1 MTGINRLPAPAG
13 LLVNRDL
20 TRTFRFEGQLVDGF
34 AGDTIASALAANDI
48 WMLSRS
54 FKYRRPRGVLTMA
67 GQDANTLVQLP
78 GRPNVPADVEHVQD
92 GLDVHGQN
100 YEGSLA
106 RDRGMWIG
114 WLQRFLPVGFYY
126 KAFYKPRGA
135 WKFWA
140 PFIRAKA
147 GLGRVDEE
155 APHGYHDKAYLFMDV
170 AVIGGGPAGMSAA
183 LAAADAGAD
192 VLLIDETPMLGGA
205 LNYARFDVAGD
216 VAAAERQRL
225 AEAVV
230 SHANIEVMTDTIANG
245 WFADNFLSLIRGNRM
260 FKLRAK
266 EVVLATGVME
276 QPIVFRNN
284 DLPRVMMGSAAQRLI
299 RLYGV
304 RPGSRAV
311 VVTAN
316 DDGYGVAL
324 DLADA
329 GVEIAAVADLR
340 EQPGSGALGIAA
352 GERGLP
358 ILPGWTVCEAVPGSG
373 GHGVRGAVLSRISGQ
388 GTYAESETVACD
400 LICMSVG
407 YAPAGQL
414 PCHDGAQLMV
424 DGETSTFVP
433 QNLPKHG
440 YAAGSVT
447 GTHTLDTVIAEGA
460 LAGWRAANALS
471 LDAGDEPV
479 VPEARGAEGRNY
491 DWPVFPHEDGKDFVD
506 FDEDLQVQD
515 ILNACADGYDDI
527 ELVKRYST
535 VGMGPSQGR
544 HSALNTVR
552 LVTKATGRSFGD
564 AKPTTVRPPYTAET
578 FGVLAGRIFEPV
590 RYTPMH
596 HRHLE
601 EGAQMMVAGSWMR
614 PAYYGDPENREEAI
628 REEVSA
634 VRGGVGILDVSTLGG
649 IEIRGPDAAEFLN
662 RMYTFAYARQPVD
675 RSRYLMMCDETGAI
689 VDDGV
694 TCRFHERHFYVTT
707 TSSGAADVYRNM
719 LWWNAQWRL
728 AIDISDVTNAYAAVN
743 LAGPETRNL
752 LEQLTDDIDLSL
764 EAFPYMDVRTGH
776 VAGIPARLLR
786 IGFVGEL
793 GFEIHVPSSQGEA
806 LWDALMSAGRDHG
819 IRPFGLE
826 AQRVL
831 RLEKGH
837 VIIGQD
843 TDGLT
848 FPAEA
853 NMTWAISRKKPF
865 FVGGR
870 ANQVHESR
878 PLLRKLVGFAVRDP
892 KAPVPEECHLTLQ
905 GNDIVGR
912 VTSAARSEALGCTIG
927 LAYVAPSQAELGA
940 TFPIKIGQNRFLEA
954 EVVPLPFYDPDNKRQ
969 EM

>member
-1 MTGINRLPAPAG
+1 MTGVNRLPAPAG
-13 LLVNRDL
+13 LLVDREQ

-48 WMLSRS
+48 WVLSRS

-78 GRPNVPADVEHVQD
+78 GRPNVPADVEPVSD
-92 GLDVHGQN
+92 GLDVRGQN

-106 RDRGMWIG
+106 CDRGAWVG
-114 WLQRFLPVGFYY
+114 WLHRFLPVGFYY

-147 GLGRVDEE
+147 GLGRVDEG
-155 APHGYHDKAYLFMDV
+155 APHGYYDKAYLFADI
-170 AVIGGGPAGMSAA
+170 AVVGGGPAGMSAA

-192 VLLIDETPMLGGA
+192 VLLIEENPVLGGA
-205 LNYARFDVAGD
+205 LNYARFDEDGSVGRR
-216 VAAAERQRL
+216 ERERL
-225 AEAVV
+225 TDAIA
-230 SHANIEVMTDTIANG
+230 SQGNIEVMTGTVANG
-245 WFADNFLSLIRGNRM
+245 WFADNFLSLIRENRM

-266 EVVLATGVME
+266 EIVLATGAME
-276 QPIVFRNN
+276 QPLVFRNN
-284 DLPRVMMGSAAQRLI
+284 DIPHVMMGSAAQRLI
-299 RLYGV
+299 RHYGV
-304 RPGSRAV
+304 RPGRRAV

-316 DDGYGVAL
+316 EDGYGVAL

-329 GVEIAAVADLR
+329 EVEVAVIADLR
-340 EQPGSGALGIAA
+340 EQPGTGVLATAA
-352 GERGLP
+352 REKGLR
-358 ILPGWTVCEAVPGSG
+358 IEAGWTVSEAIPGG
-373 GHGVRGAVLSRISGQ
+373 GGRSVRGAVLSRVDGEGVWSG
-388 GTYAESETVACD
+388 GERVDCD

-407 YAPAGQL
+407 YAPAAQL
-414 PCHDGAQLMV
+414 PCHNGGQLAF
-424 DGETSTFVP
+424 DEDTATFIRSNVP
-433 QNLPKHG
+433 THG
-440 YAAGSVT
+440 HVAGSVHGAHALDAVLSE
-447 GTHTLDTVIAEGA
+447 GTH
-460 LAGWRAANALS
+460 AGWRAAGSLG
-471 LDAGDEPV
+471 LDAGPEPS
-479 VPEARGAEGRNY
+479 VPAVRGAADRNHP
-491 DWPVFPHEDGKDFVD
+491 WPIFPHEAGKDFVD
-506 FDEDLQVQD
+506 FDEDLQVHD

-544 HSALNTVR
+544 HSALNTLR
-552 LVTKATGRSFGD
+552 LVTRATGRPLAS
-564 AKPTTVRPPYTAET
+564 AQPTTVRPPYTAET
-578 FGVLAGRIFEPV
+578 FGVLAGRVFEPV

-601 EGAQMMVAGSWMR
+601 AGAQMMVAGPWMR
-614 PAYYGDPENREEAI
+614 PAYYGAPESREHAI
-628 REEVSA
+628 RDEVSA

-662 RMYTFAYARQPVD
+662 RMYTFAYVRQPVG

-707 TSSGAADVYRNM
+707 TSSGASNVYREM

-743 LAGPETRNL
+743 LAGPDARKV

-764 EAFPYMDVRTGH
+764 DGFPYMDVRTGH
-776 VAGIPARLLR
+776 VGGVPARLLR

-793 GFEIHVPSSQGEA
+793 GFEIHAPSSQGEA
-806 LWDALMSAGRDHG
+806 LWDALSSAGEGCG

-837 VIIGQD
+837 IIIGQD

-848 FPAEA
+848 YPEEA

-878 PLLRKLVGFAVRDP
+878 PLLRKLVGFAIRKP
-892 KAPVPEECHLTLQ
+892 NAPIPEECHLTLY
-905 GNDIVGR
+905 GDDIVGR
-912 VTSAARSEALGCTIG
+912 VTSAARSEALDCVIG
-927 LAYVAPSQAELGA
+927 LAYVAPSQAEIGA
-940 TFPIKIGQNRFLEA
+940 TFPIKIDQGHFLEA
-954 EVVPLPFYDPDNKRQ
+954 EVVPVPFYDPNNKRQ

>member
-1 MTGINRLPAPAG
+1 MTGRNRLSAPAG
-13 LLVNRDL
+13 KLIDRDQPL
-20 TRTFRFEGQLVDGF
+20 TFKFEGQLIDGY
-34 AGDTIASALAANDI
+34 AGDTIASALAANDV
-48 WMLSRS
+48 WVLSRS
-54 FKYRRPRGVLTMA
+54 FKYRRPRGALTMA

-78 GRPNVPADVEHVQD
+78 GRPNVLADLEPISD
-92 GLDVHGQN
+92 GLDASGQN
-100 YEGSLA
+100 YEGSLT
-106 RDRGMWIG
+106 RDRGVWIG
-114 WLQRFLPVGFYY
+114 WLHRFLPVGFYY

-147 GLGRVDEE
+147 GLGRVSED
-155 APHGYHDKAYLFMDV
+155 APHGYYDKEYRFADV
-170 AVIGGGPAGMSAA
+170 AVVGGGPAGLSAA
-183 LAAADAGAD
+183 LTAADAGAD
-192 VLLIDETPMLGGA
+192 VILIDENPQLGGA
-205 LNYARFDVAGD
+205 LNYARFDVAGAVAGQECERLVNAVLSHNNID
-216 VAAAERQRL
+216 VMSST
-225 AEAVV
+225 V
-230 SHANIEVMTDTIANG
+230 ANG

-266 EVVLATGVME
+266 EVVLATGAME
-276 QPIVFRNN
+276 QPAVFRNN
-284 DLPRVMMGSAAQRLI
+284 DLPRVMMGSAAQRFI
-299 RLYGV
+299 HLYGV
-304 RPGSRAV
+304 CPGTRAIV
-311 VVTAN
+311 LAAN
-316 DDGYGVAL
+316 DDAYGVAL

-329 GVEIAAVADLR
+329 GIDIVVIADLR
-340 EQPGSGALGIAA
+340 ERPDAGPLSAAVQEKGWRIETGCTVSEALA
-352 GERGLP
+352 GE
-358 ILPGWTVCEAVPGSG
+358 GSRS
-373 GHGVRGAVLSRISGQ
+373 VQGAVLSRIDGK
-388 GTYAESETVACD
+388 GIAGGGETLTCD

-407 YAPAGQL
+407 YAPVGQL
-414 PCHDGAQLMV
+414 PCHDGGQLRLDPV
-424 DGETSTFVP
+424 SSTFVLE
-433 QNLPKHG
+433 NLPDHG
-440 YAAGSVT
+440 HAAGSVS
-447 GTHTLDTVIAEGA
+447 GTHSLDAVVAEGA
-460 LAGWRAANALS
+460 RAGWRAARAS
-471 LDAGDEPV
+471 GFDVGDEPE
-479 VPEARGAEGRNY
+479 VPDARGAEGCNH
-491 DWPVFPHEDGKDFVD
+491 DWPIFPHVNGKDFVD

-552 LVTKATGRSFGD
+552 LVTDATGRSLD
-564 AKPTTVRPPYTAET
+564 EAKPTTVRPPYTAET
-578 FGVLAGRIFEPV
+578 FGVLAGRVFEPV

-601 EGAQMMVAGSWMR
+601 AGAQMMVAGPWMR
-614 PAYYGDPENREEAI
+614 PAYYGAPDVRDQAI
-628 REEVSA
+628 RDEVAA
-634 VRGGVGILDVSTLGG
+634 VRIGVGVLDVSTLGG

-662 RMYTFAYARQPVD
+662 RMYTFAYARQPVG

-707 TSSGAADVYRNM
+707 TSSGASNVYREM

-728 AIDISDVTNAYAAVN
+728 ATDISDVTNAYAAVS
-743 LAGPETRNL
+743 LAGPQTRKVL
-752 LEQLTDDIDLSL
+752 DQLTEDIDLSL

-806 LWDALMSAGRDHG
+806 LWDALMSAGEQFD

-878 PLLRKLVGFAVRDP
+878 PLLRKLVGFAIDDP

-912 VTSAARSEALGCTIG
+912 VTSAARSEALGRIIG
-927 LAYVAPSQAELGA
+927 LAYVAPSQAETGA
-940 TFPIKIGQNRFLEA
+940 TFPIKIGTNRFLEA
-954 EVVPLPFYDPDNKRQ
+954 TVVPVPFYDPDNKRQ